1 MFGMVVHYLF
11 SFLAGIF
18 GGIFGMEEVRLC
30 SEKAVSYPDHSF
42 FPPVPIS
49 GQKRSRFNFYKFQ
62 FPPWSIFKA
71 TNFKF
76 MKKILEHKWNMARG
90 MKYSGGFWAVRR
102 FREYFQ
108 NSENVVK
115 IFWALQFLKALKI
128 YRGNLSLWG
137 HFNKSEP
144 FLCCRDSEIENTW
157 PVKRIHHGKIEV
169 RG

>member
-42 FPPVPIS
+42 FPAVPIS

-108 NSENVVK
+108 NSENIVK
-115 IFWALQFLKALKI
+115 IFWAVQFLKPKRFTGEIFLYEDISTNPSPFFAVEIVRLRT
-128 YRGNLSLWG
+128 RGRW
-137 HFNKSEP
+137 KEY
-144 FLCCRDSEIENTW
+144 TM
-157 PVKRIHHGKIEV
+157 GK
-169 RG
+169 

>member
-1 MFGMVVHYLF
+1 MWSSIRDLNFSLQILIIMFGMVVHYLF

-62 FPPWSIFKA
+62 FPPCSIFKA
-71 TNFKF
+71 TNLKF
-76 MKKILEHKWNMARG
+76 MKKILEHKWNMAG
-90 MKYSGGFWAVRR
+90 SMKYSGGFWTVRL

-108 NSENVVK
+108 IRK
-115 IFWALQFLKALKI
+115 ILSRYFEQF
-128 YRGNLSLWG
+128 S
-137 HFNKSEP
+137 F
-144 FLCCRDSEIENTW
+144 
-157 PVKRIHHGKIEV
+157 
-169 RG
+169 